1 MPSIS
6 INYKVYTIFHYLH
19 FFLLFLL
26 TIILNYVINEKCLF
40 FIFRDVSTSRAPIID
55 TSTTSIK
62 AKAGEGCPRC
72 GGVVFAAEQVL
83 AKGSVS
89 NNYCQYQAMVV

>member
-1 MPSIS
+1 MSKIKKMF
-6 INYKVYTIFHYLH
+6 I
-19 FFLLFLL
+19 
-26 TIILNYVINEKCLF
+26 

-89 NNYCQYQAMVV
+89 NNF